1 MFSYRKPSGKSQGIQ
16 QLMAGG
22 GIMNNLSGMFDNV
35 DSQVGQI
42 ASQVGTPP
50 QARYVIRIA

>member
-1 MFSYRKPSGKSQGIQ
+1 
-16 QLMAGG
+16 
-22 GIMNNLSGMFDNV
+22 MNNLSGMFDNV